1 MTILEDFLIL
11 NGYYNYT
18 GIINVQDKYAENMN
32 LYNLKGVVNQDEF
45 LIVMEDRHNLVHEM
59 PVIVGQKTAFL
70 LPKNQ
75 TYNEINQMIENFKKI

>member
-11 NGYYNYT
+11 NGYYSYT

-45 LIVMEDRHNLVHEM
+45 LIVMEDRHTLVHEM
-59 PVIVGQKTAFL
+59 PVIAGQKTAFL